1 MVFMDA
7 SQRLAFSIDDA
18 CNALSLSRP
27 TLYRLMAAGAIP
39 YRQCGGR
46 RLILAADL
54 QRWLDSLP
62 EGSQADQPSPAA

>member
-1 MVFMDA
+1 MIHVDT
-7 SQRLAFSIDDA
+7 SQRLAFGVDDA

-54 QRWLDSLP
+54 QRWLESLP
-62 EGSQADQPSPAA
+62 EGAQAEPPKPAA

>member
-7 SQRLAFSIDDA
+7 SQRLAFSVDDA
-18 CNALSLSRP
+18 CHALSLSRP

-46 RLILAADL
+46 RLILAEDL
-54 QRWLDSLP
+54 QRWLESLP
-62 EGSQADQPSPAA
+62 EGAHADQPSPAA